1 MVNNL
6 SIRHIDPFVVYLV
19 RDLYYLYSPNN
30 HTHTSNRVFKDFKE
44 SYLFSDEELV
54 AYLQKPLIH
63 CTEAE
68 LKLLM
73 VLVCARLRVES
84 LFSKNGYMCREY
96 LTLQD
101 VNTVIQC
108 FLERLGNSYP
118 EPDTVFDF
126 TNHKEILSKVNSHN
140 SIDVVK
146 TLILPTLTSNFMAVE
161 NTYKTSDFRG
171 YFNKQERT
179 YPELGPYLHKTGGE
193 GSVYASRMDIF
204 KRPFRS
210 PADFPIIMKD
220 KFVTLRV
227 RDLIYGHNLTSR
239 GRWLRRVKELKECNT
254 DLTDEWLVNLFL
266 KPLSEVTKKELFD
279 LERILSMYEIWNIQL
294 NQFRHNLRLA
304 RFQEVNKIYNE
315 HTAEDCK
322 SRLSKT
328 RPINYHKL
336 YNI

>member
-19 RDLYYLYSPNN
+19 RDLYYLYSNNN

-54 AYLQKPLIH
+54 VYLQKPLIH

-73 VLVCARLRVES
+73 VLVCARLRVKS
-84 LFSKNGYMCREY
+84 LFSPKGYMCREY

-108 FLERLGNSYP
+108 FLERLVTSYP
-118 EPDTVFDF
+118 DPDIVFDF
-126 TNHKEILSKVNSHN
+126 TNHEAILKKVIAHN
-140 SIDVVK
+140 SIEVAK
-146 TLILPTLTSNFMAVE
+146 NIILPTVPIDFMAVE

-171 YFNKQERT
+171 YSNGLEKT
-179 YPELGPYLHKTGGE
+179 YPELGPYLHKSGGE
-193 GSVYASRMDIF
+193 GSVYINRMSIHR
-204 KRPFRS
+204 RPFRS
-210 PADFPIIMKD
+210 ATYFPILKKD
-220 KFVTLRV
+220 EFVTFRV
-227 RDLIYGHNLTSR
+227 RDLIYGHNITAG

-254 DLTDEWLVNLFL
+254 RLTDEWLINLFL

-279 LERILSMYEIWNIQL
+279 LEKILSMYETWNQQL
-294 NQFRHNLRLA
+294 NNFRHNLRLA

-328 RPINYHKL
+328 RPINYNKL